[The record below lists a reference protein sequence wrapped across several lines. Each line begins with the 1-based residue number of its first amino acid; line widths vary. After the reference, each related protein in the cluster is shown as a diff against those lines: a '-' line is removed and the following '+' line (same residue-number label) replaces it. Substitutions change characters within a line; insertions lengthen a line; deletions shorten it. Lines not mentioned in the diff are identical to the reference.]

1 MANIRR
7 TNVLTA
13 AADGTCVAIAL
24 GAMWTMLAASFDS
37 RWSHVA
43 LMHVLWLAAI
53 GTTYL
58 LLVPPQGGDA

>member
-24 GAMWTMLAASFDS
+24 WAMWTMLAAAFDS
-37 RWSHVA
+37 RWLHVA
-43 LMHVLWLAAI
+43 LMLMLWLAAI

-58 LLVPPQGGDA
+58 LLVPPQRAEA

>member
-13 AADGTCVAIAL
+13 AADATCVAIAL
-24 GAMWTMLAASFDS
+24 GAMWTMLSAAFDS
-37 RWSHVA
+37 RWLHVA
-43 LMHVLWLAAI
+43 IMLMLWLAAI

-58 LLVPPQGGDA
+58 LLVPPQGGNA